1 MIAVL
6 AVGDVVAFAVTVYSI
21 VAGLAIPLAE
31 VIINAILKG
40 IRIEAGEAIKVYSI
54 RSGSRGRRLPRL
66 VALLVLAVPR
76 LVRRFLIIILEAL
89 ILLNLLVVGLEAPS
103 LRLLIALRRVIIADF
118 IHRTHSISTLKDHTV
133 DLLLRRLAGPVS

>member
-31 VIINAILKG
+31 VIVNAILKA

-76 LVRRFLIIILEAL
+76 LVRRFLIIIQEAL

-103 LRLLIALRRVIIADF
+103 LRLLIALR
-118 IHRTHSISTLKDHTV
+118 
-133 DLLLRRLAGPVS
+133 

>member
-6 AVGDVVAFAVTVYSI
+6 VVGDVVALTVAVYSVI
-21 VAGLAIPLAE
+21 VRLAISLAE
-31 VIINAILKG
+31 IIVNAILKG

-54 RSGSRGRRLPRL
+54 RSSSRGRRLPRL

-76 LVRRFLIIILEAL
+76 LVRRSLIIILETL
-89 ILLNLLVVGLEAPS
+89 ILLDLLVIGLEAPS
-103 LRLLIALRRVIIADF
+103 LRLLIALRRVIIANF
-118 IHRTHSISTLKDHTV
+118 IYRIHSISALKDYTV